1 MVMNQLQ
8 SCCNG
13 CNSASCC
20 EEAVTAKILMPRP
33 LEPFSHAGVCLLSLC
48 ISFLR
53 WQNAALEQ
61 AQDAL
66 LVLLSTPRTY
76 PQTGSVP
83 IITVKLAI
91 ELVNDY
97 FVAPHSALLAASL
110 ISFVVARRPAVC
122 FDLIPPQS
130 AVGALVSLLRGI
142 FNLVNAPHCLTE
154 ELFGTV
160 QVIYVISNP

>member
-1 MVMNQLQ
+1 MV
-8 SCCNG
+8 
-13 CNSASCC
+13 ATVPAAV
-20 EEAVTAKILMPRP
+20 EKRVTAKILMPGT

-66 LVLLSTPRTY
+66 LVLLSAPRTY

-83 IITVKLAI
+83 IITAKLAI
-91 ELVNDY
+91 QLVNDY

-110 ISFVVARRPAVC
+110 ISFVVALRPAVC

-130 AVGALVSLLRGI
+130 AVGALVSLLRGMHLQSRQYTPL
-142 FNLVNAPHCLTE
+142 FNRGMLWHCTGHICN
-154 ELFGTV
+154 F
-160 QVIYVISNP
+160 